1 MITETIYLNRQNI
14 IGLSFKYRTPSSA
27 DSNVL
32 DISDATR
39 MLVFVDGKTVDSAL
53 TPDAFDWS
61 SEGAQGRLYLDL
73 GSVSGLRVGIFKAR
87 VVLYNAIYTKGKTWG
102 YFLLHIK
109 EG

>member
-14 IGLSFKYRTPSSA
+14 IGLTFRYRSPSSQ
-27 DSNVL
+27 DTTLFPLTST
-32 DISDATR
+32 TR
-39 MLVFVDGKTVDSAL
+39 MVVFVDGITIDSAL
-53 TPDAFDWS
+53 TPAVFDWT
-61 SEGAQGRLYLDL
+61 SEAGKLYLDL

-87 VVLYNAIYTKGKTWG
+87 VILYNATFTKGKTWG